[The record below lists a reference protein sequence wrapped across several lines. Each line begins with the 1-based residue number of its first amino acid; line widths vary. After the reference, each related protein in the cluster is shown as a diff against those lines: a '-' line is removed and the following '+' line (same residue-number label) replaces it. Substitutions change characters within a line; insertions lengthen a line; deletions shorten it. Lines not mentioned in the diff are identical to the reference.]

1 MQRKFDN
8 QTVKYIREM
17 FLSGLSQL
25 QLAKQFKVNFKTI
38 NNLLNLKTY
47 LDEEAIP
54 KYYNQRLLL
63 RKKLYKNKK
72 AKYPIILIGH
82 KKRQGKDTFAQLLIE
97 ELAFRGVKTRKFAFA
112 DAMKDIVA
120 DMFDID
126 RNTLDYYKNKPE
138 RVVFDSQ
145 ITDFRKLLQKFGSG
159 KMKDIFGKSIWRDIV
174 IKQFD
179 KDSVNIVTDFR
190 FPEEYIKG
198 AFTIKVDRGVENN
211 DEHIS
216 EKALDNFKFDYI
228 VDNSGSLEDLNKEV
242 KKVANLII
250 G

>member
-8 QTVKYIREM
+8 QTVKHIREM
-17 FLSGLSQL
+17 FLSGTSQL
-25 QLAKQFKVNFKTI
+25 QLAKQFNVDFRTI
-38 NNLLNLKTY
+38 NNLVNLRTY
-47 LDEEAIP
+47 LDEDAIP

-63 RKKLYKNKK
+63 RRKAYKTRK
-72 AKYPIILIGH
+72 AKHPIILIGY

-97 ELAFRGVKTRKFAFA
+97 ELALRGVNSKKFAFA

-138 RVVFDSQ
+138 SVIFDSK
-145 ITDFRKLLQKFGSG
+145 ITDFRKLLQRFGSG
-159 KMKDIFGKSIWRDIV
+159 KMKEIFGKTVWRDIV
-174 IKQFD
+174 VKQFD

-198 AFTIKVDRGVENN
+198 AFTVKVDRGIKNN

-216 EKALDNFKFDYI
+216 EKALDDFNFDYV
-228 VDNSGSLEDLNKEV
+228 VDNSGSLEDLKKEV
-242 KKVANLII
+242 KKVADLIV

>member
-8 QTVKYIREM
+8 QTVKHIREM
-17 FLSGLSQL
+17 FLSGMSQAE
-25 QLAKQFKVNFKTI
+25 LARQFKVDFRTI
-38 NNLLNLKTY
+38 NNIVNLKTY
-47 LDEEAIP
+47 LDEDAIP
-54 KYYNQRLLL
+54 KYYNQRLML
-63 RKKLYKNKK
+63 RRKMYKTRK
-72 AKYPIILIGH
+72 AKYPIVLIGH

-97 ELAFRGVKTRKFAFA
+97 ELAFRGVNTKKFAFA

-126 RNTLDYYKNKPE
+126 RNTLDYYKNKSE
-138 RVVFDSQ
+138 SIVFDSKT
-145 ITDFRKLLQKFGSG
+145 TDFRKILQRFGSG
-159 KMKDIFGKSIWRDIV
+159 KMKELFGKTVWVDVVR
-174 IKQFD
+174 KQFD

-198 AFTIKVDRGVENN
+198 AFTIKVDRGIKDN

-216 EKALDNFKFDYI
+216 EKALDDFNFDYV
-228 VDNSGSLEDLNKEV
+228 VDNSGSLEDLRKEA
-242 KKVANLII
+242 KKVADLIV